1 MRATLARAAALS
13 ALGLLA
19 SLQAVPA
26 QAAQEQA
33 PPAPTS
39 LGLPGLVPMASS
51 SLASPVPL
59 SAEYLAS
66 NCANCHGT
74 DGRAAN
80 GAAMPAL
87 AGLPAAYF
95 AEQMRLFRDGGRK
108 ATIMHQL
115 ARGYTDQE
123 IDALAAYFSKQP
135 ASK

>member
-13 ALGLLA
+13 ALGVLA
-19 SLQAVPA
+19 SLLTLPAWSAPEALA
-26 QAAQEQA
+26 QA
-33 PPAPTS
+33 S
-39 LGLPGLVPMASS
+39 GSPGLVPMASP
-51 SLASPVPL
+51 SLAPPVPL

-74 DGRAAN
+74 DGRAVQ

-87 AGLPAAYF
+87 AAMPADYF

-115 ARGYTDQE
+115 ARGYTDEQ